1 MNRGQNNNEE
11 SELEKA
17 VRIIQ
22 RSFKSQGIPVN
33 KQFDSTLREAL
44 DEEGEISKLHL
55 WEQVGPNSTVVMFNI
70 LKEVT
75 LFLYYYHYFLWHY
88 YSSKKLNFDFV

>member
-1 MNRGQNNNEE
+1 MNRGQNNSEE

-22 RSFKSQGIPVN
+22 RSFRSQALPLN
-33 KQFDSTLREAL
+33 KEFDTKLREAL
-44 DEEGEISKLHL
+44 DEEGELTKLHL

-75 LFLYYYHYFLWHY
+75 IIHL
-88 YSSKKLNFDFV
+88 KRN